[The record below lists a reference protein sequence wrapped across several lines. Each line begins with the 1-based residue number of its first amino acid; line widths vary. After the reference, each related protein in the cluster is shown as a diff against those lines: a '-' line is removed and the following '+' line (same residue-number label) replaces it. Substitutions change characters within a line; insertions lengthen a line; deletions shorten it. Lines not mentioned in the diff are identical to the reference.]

1 MISLLNLFYNTA
13 IYTVLLY
20 KTNKIII
27 IIIYCL
33 SDLLKVLVVL
43 MPIEVINVLQPI
55 LTHCHAV
62 CMDSNNGMPIGPYF
76 PRRGHKVPTLSL
88 KSNTRPIR
96 PMVQMALTHN
106 QLDLTKVRI
115 IFKYMVSL
123 TCNHNNIVNYFR
135 AVILIMMQSYLHFM
149 HHIMISLM

>member
-1 MISLLNLFYNTA
+1 M
-13 IYTVLLY
+13 
-20 KTNKIII
+20 
-27 IIIYCL
+27 
-33 SDLLKVLVVL
+33 LKVLVVL

-76 PRRGHKVPTLSL
+76 PRRGHKVPMLSL

-106 QLDLTKVRI
+106 QFDLTKVRI
-115 IFKYMVSL
+115 KFVQVIIFLIRK
-123 TCNHNNIVNYFR
+123 NIK
-135 AVILIMMQSYLHFM
+135 
-149 HHIMISLM
+149 HIKLLF

>member
-1 MISLLNLFYNTA
+1 
-13 IYTVLLY
+13 
-20 KTNKIII
+20 
-27 IIIYCL
+27 
-33 SDLLKVLVVL
+33 

-76 PRRGHKVPTLSL
+76 PRRGHKVPMLSL

-106 QLDLTKVRI
+106 QLDINKV
-115 IFKYMVSL
+115 
-123 TCNHNNIVNYFR
+123 NVNVTFLINSFECVYRVF
-135 AVILIMMQSYLHFM
+135 ILF
-149 HHIMISLM
+149 

>member
-1 MISLLNLFYNTA
+1 MINFL
-13 IYTVLLY
+13 
-20 KTNKIII
+20 
-27 IIIYCL
+27 
-33 SDLLKVLVVL
+33 DLLKVLVVL

-76 PRRGHKVPTLSL
+76 PRRGHKMPMLSL

-96 PMVQMALTHN
+96 PMVQMALTQN

-115 IFKYMVSL
+115 KI
-123 TCNHNNIVNYFR
+123 N
-135 AVILIMMQSYLHFM
+135 
-149 HHIMISLM
+149 

>member
-1 MISLLNLFYNTA
+1 MLKVRNIYAVILHKTHFLFKCLNN
-13 IYTVLLY
+13 IYHV
-20 KTNKIII
+20 
-27 IIIYCL
+27 
-33 SDLLKVLVVL
+33 SDLLKVLVVI

-76 PRRGHKVPTLSL
+76 PRRGHKVPMLSL

-106 QLDLTKVRI
+106 QLDLTKVNI
-115 IFKYMVSL
+115 YLDKIL
-123 TCNHNNIVNYFR
+123 TIVLNIQ
-135 AVILIMMQSYLHFM
+135 M
-149 HHIMISLM
+149 

>member
-1 MISLLNLFYNTA
+1 
-13 IYTVLLY
+13 
-20 KTNKIII
+20 
-27 IIIYCL
+27 
-33 SDLLKVLVVL
+33 

-76 PRRGHKVPTLSL
+76 PRRGHKVPMLSL

-115 IFKYMVSL
+115 FFKEMFIFKQLFYSYF
-123 TCNHNNIVNYFR
+123 NYFR
-135 AVILIMMQSYLHFM
+135 AVILITIQNYLHFM
-149 HHIMISLM
+149 HHITISLM